1 VDARPFCAGNVLRQS
16 LHSYRSISISAGIN
30 RADSF
35 MDVAFLFTLK
45 AVQHIPA
52 QNIHFVLPG
61 DLVPEVFDL
70 NCRIR
75 LPLRPQNRRTFTT
88 DCNARRLPL
97 RPFHGFLHE
106 IARDLEASSRV
117 RQIIHHESRERDG
130 LEWYR
135 LRDLSSGAVFD
146 SPEIFWVQSPPP
158 HAGQLDR

>member
-1 VDARPFCAGNVLRQS
+1 MLRT
-16 LHSYRSISISAGIN
+16 
-30 RADSF
+30 DSF

-45 AVQHIPA
+45 AVQYIPA

-97 RPFHGFLHE
+97 RPFTASITRSPATLRHRAASGRSFTMKVENAMVWNGTGYGTYLVEQFSIRQRYSGCSPHHPMRDNSIGDKFLGCQG
-106 IARDLEASSRV
+106 RR
-117 RQIIHHESRERDG
+117 
-130 LEWYR
+130 
-135 LRDLSSGAVFD
+135 
-146 SPEIFWVQSPPP
+146 
-158 HAGQLDR
+158 